1 LLITTGNDLSF
12 VSFLLFSLS
21 FSDLEIFSL
30 LITTGGRGSVG
41 DIFVDSVFGDA
52 GSLAFPAFSIPT
64 SSTT

>member
-1 LLITTGNDLSF
+1 MLITTGDDSF
-12 VSFLLFSLS
+12 LFSFLLFSLS

-30 LITTGGRGSVG
+30 LITTGGRGSAG
-41 DIFVDSVFGDA
+41 DIFVDNVFGDA